1 MGIELSHRPD
11 FKSMKDR
18 MFKGILEEL
27 GNIATDARDDIVAN
41 SVNKG
46 VDYEGRPFKRYSPR
60 YQRWK
65 SKRTES
71 VAKPN
76 LFLTGH
82 MMGGLQIDSYR
93 EGRKYIGRIYAIS
106 NVVTSRIKGNN
117 KTRKFFAISKKARK
131 DFKERLINFIGGNL
145 K

>member
-1 MGIELSHRPD
+1 MGIELSHRPN

-18 MFKGILEEL
+18 MFKGILQEV
-27 GNIATDARDDIVAN
+27 RDVVTEVREDIIAN

-46 VDYEGRPFKRYSPR
+46 VDYQGRPFEGYSPR

-82 MMGGLQIDSYR
+82 MMGGIQVDAYQ

-106 NVVTSRIKGNN
+106 NVVASRIKGNN
-117 KTRKFFAISKKARK
+117 KTRKFFAISKKSRK

>member
-1 MGIELSHRPD
+1 MGIKLSHRPD

-18 MFKGILEEL
+18 MFKGILQEVRDVV
-27 GNIATDARDDIVAN
+27 TDVRDDIIAN

-46 VDYEGRPFKRYSPR
+46 VDYQGRSFKQYSPK
-60 YQRWK
+60 YKYWK
-65 SKRTES
+65 SKRTKS
-71 VAKPN
+71 SAKPN

-82 MMGGLQIDSYR
+82 MMGGIQVDAYQ

-106 NVVTSRIKGNN
+106 NVVASRIKGNN